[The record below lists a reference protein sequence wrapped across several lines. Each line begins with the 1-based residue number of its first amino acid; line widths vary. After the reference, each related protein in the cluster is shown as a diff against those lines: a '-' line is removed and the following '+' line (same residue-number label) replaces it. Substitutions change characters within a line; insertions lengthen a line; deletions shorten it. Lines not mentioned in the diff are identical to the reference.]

1 MYVTHLKL
9 KNWRNFQNA
18 DLPLSHRSYVIG
30 PNACGKSNLLD
41 VFCFLRDICKPA
53 GGGLQKAVA
62 DRGGIGQLR
71 CLQARRDTEVSI
83 EFHFSDRIDAATSS
97 WRYMLGFQSEG
108 KRNPQLRVSSESVW
122 RGEKRILSRP
132 DPLDQKDVQLLTE
145 THLEQT
151 RANGEF
157 RAITDF
163 FRDTTYLHLVPQLLK
178 FRNKIGGN
186 HLEDDPFGQEFLE
199 RVATCSA
206 RTREA
211 RFRKINSALVAA
223 VPQFKAVRFTR
234 DAITAQPHLEALYE
248 SHRSTKGWQREEHF
262 SDGTLRLLGLLW
274 SLLDGN
280 GLLLIEE
287 PELSLHQAVVERIP
301 LLMIG
306 YSG

>member
-145 THLEQT
+145 NTF
-151 RANGEF
+151 RAN
-157 RAITDF
+157 
-163 FRDTTYLHLVPQLLK
+163 QS
-178 FRNKIGGN
+178 
-186 HLEDDPFGQEFLE
+186 E
-199 RVATCSA
+199 R
-206 RTREA
+206 
-211 RFRKINSALVAA
+211 
-223 VPQFKAVRFTR
+223 
-234 DAITAQPHLEALYE
+234 
-248 SHRSTKGWQREEHF
+248 
-262 SDGTLRLLGLLW
+262 
-274 SLLDGN
+274 
-280 GLLLIEE
+280 
-287 PELSLHQAVVERIP
+287 
-301 LLMIG
+301 
-306 YSG
+306 